1 MNKIYILI
9 VFIFAI
15 VLFSNVY
22 LFNEHTEMRDIANR
36 REDVII
42 NLNQSVKKYQLK
54 DSSQVVQLNKLNLTL
69 DEFKLINTQQ
79 LKLIKDLSI
88 RLKDVESTGS
98 IIINSKDTLY
108 VPVTTLSN
116 NDRTFEYEAK
126 WISIQGV
133 VSEDEACI
141 TYNKRDSITVIESIE
156 RKRFLFI
163 RYGVKNRK
171 VTVVSADPKS
181 VINVGDWVRIVEK

>member
-15 VLFSNVY
+15 VLFGNVY
-22 LFNEHTEMRDIANR
+22 LFNKYTEMRGIANR
-36 REDVII
+36 REDVIV
-42 NLNQSVKKYQLK
+42 NLNQNVKKYQLK
-54 DSSQVVQLNKLNLTL
+54 DSSQVVQFNKLNLTL
-69 DEFKLINTQQ
+69 DEFKLMNTQQ
-79 LKLIKDLSI
+79 LKLIRELKI
-88 RLKDVESTGS
+88 RLKDVESSGS
-98 IIINSKDTLY
+98 IIINSKDSLY

-133 VSEDEACI
+133 VSKDEAWI
-141 TYNKRDSITVIESIE
+141 AYSKRDSISIIESIE

-163 RYGVKNRK
+163 RYGVRNRK

-181 VINVGDWVRIVEK
+181 DVSVGNWIRIVEK